1 MSFISVV
8 HHNTCNAWNHN
19 MVWASAPPL
28 IYFWVFVQDFPS
40 MCLARA
46 HARTPSCGASCCSL
60 YCSSCDGRCRS
71 CVANLIGQA
80 AVSQRNTRLLLVESL
95 IRVSISRR
103 LWSFLWQKKNLVC
116 LIKHTVHM
124 RLNGALMHM
133 YIFHITSRTGC
144 LFSEQ
149 ISNIWIWDSPT
160 AVGKVFIFSRCPV
173 SRTRY
178 RKHARKKWKT
188 LM

>member
-103 LWSFLWQKKNLVC
+103 LWSFLWKKKNLVC
-116 LIKHTVHM
+116 LIKHSSHETEWSFNAHVYFPYYFTHWM
-124 RLNGALMHM
+124 L
-133 YIFHITSRTGC
+133 IFWT
-144 LFSEQ
+144 
-149 ISNIWIWDSPT
+149 
-160 AVGKVFIFSRCPV
+160 IF
-173 SRTRY
+173 
-178 RKHARKKWKT
+178 KHLDLR
-188 LM
+188 